1 MNPPMSHTSHP
12 EILGRLKRAHGH
24 LNKVIAMLEEG
35 RDCVTVA
42 QQLQAVE
49 SAVIKAKKA
58 LIRDHVEH
66 CLDDAMKAGGAGALR
81 EFKEITKYL

>member
-1 MNPPMSHTSHP
+1 MP
-12 EILGRLKRAHGH
+12 GRLKRAHGH

-66 CLDDAMKAGGAGALR
+66 CLDDAMKSGAAPCASSR
-81 EFKEITKYL
+81 QSPSTSDPTPP

>member
-1 MNPPMSHTSHP
+1 MPIPPRGDTNPAMSHASHP

-49 SAVIKAKKA
+49 SAVIKAKRRSSA
-58 LIRDHVEH
+58 TMWSI
-66 CLDDAMKAGGAGALR
+66 AS
-81 EFKEITKYL
+81 TTP